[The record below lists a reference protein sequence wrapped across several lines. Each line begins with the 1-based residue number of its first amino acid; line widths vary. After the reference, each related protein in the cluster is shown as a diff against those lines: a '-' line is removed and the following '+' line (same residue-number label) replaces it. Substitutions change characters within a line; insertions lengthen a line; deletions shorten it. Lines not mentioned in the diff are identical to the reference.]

1 MTDDKDIK
9 KNVMKGFDMVFR
21 HIPFV
26 LRQPMEGCPSRD
38 TAFAL
43 KAGPAEGAK
52 EVQCPNL
59 RACYQFF
66 EYVRRNVPDEH
77 RHIIDDGREKFT
89 MYLGHSHR
97 SKGQRDRIRQIT
109 DDLRS
114 APPGKRLHIV
124 GDFKMKIL
132 PMQYRESTIQFY
144 GKRYEMHVAP
154 SLFCHSLL
162 PIPPLRFDDIP
173 TYQLN

>member
-21 HIPFV
+21 HLPFV

-43 KAGPAEGAK
+43 NAGPAEGAK

-77 RHIIDDGREKFT
+77 RHIIDDGRECC
-89 MYLGHSHR
+89 GGNSR
-97 SKGQRDRIRQIT
+97 SRSPGTARDE
-109 DDLRS
+109 
-114 APPGKRLHIV
+114 PGVV
-124 GDFKMKIL
+124 GC
-132 PMQYRESTIQFY
+132 
-144 GKRYEMHVAP
+144 G
-154 SLFCHSLL
+154 
-162 PIPPLRFDDIP
+162 
-173 TYQLN
+173 